1 MSATE
6 NKKNQSSG
14 WYKDV
19 GESPQVD
26 TKNLRGA
33 IRDEDSSYVK
43 LSKQGLGR
51 NIICFK
57 NIFF

>member
-26 TKNLRGA
+26 TIA
-33 IRDEDSSYVK
+33 FTRDLDMCNGIPYIDV
-43 LSKQGLGR
+43 LVYT
-51 NIICFK
+51 
-57 NIFF
+57 